1 MFKRTLAIVGTAAL
15 AAIAFAPV
23 ASASNANGVGELGPY
38 GAGATAQALE
48 LTLLGKDLAVSQ
60 TTAAINS
67 KPEAKADGAALLL
80 AGQPLPGPAPSAA
93 PGGPASNKKCVAEV
107 NLSDLTA
114 GAISLAD
121 AGLACVTT
129 NATATDLST
138 TSATSASGELVI
150 NVMAPGGTLLKP
162 LLEPLFQN
170 VTQVTDPLLVA
181 LRPLTGV
188 VTDLTKINLE
198 DVLHNLLDEVQNAN
212 IVLAQIAVAPTA
224 SRVHANTDD
233 GVIAEA
239 GAQGATIKILPGLA
253 QSLVDLGLDLP
264 GVTQPLATVQIG
276 ASKASVVRE
285 PKLGTL
291 VPSASTANVLSIK
304 LDNTLGILGQLTGTV
319 DSAVNGLANGPLG
332 CNASNPLAGVICI
345 DLGSVKTLTPAEL
358 TARNLNFGPDTV
370 GREATAA
377 QVRVLAAAGPAL
389 GGDVLGLKLA
399 DSTAAVYATPDG
411 PITTPTT
418 PATTPLPKTGGSVP
432 LPLGLGLLGLAGITA
447 ALVRRS
453 RTAPL

>member
-1 MFKRTLAIVGTAAL
+1 MFKRTFAMVATAAL
-15 AAIAFAPV
+15 IALAFAPAAT
-23 ASASNANGVGELGPY
+23 ASESNGVGSLGPY

-60 TTAAINS
+60 TTAAISS

-80 AGQPLPGPAPSAA
+80 AGQPLPGPTPSAA
-93 PGGPASNKKCVAEV
+93 PGGKPSNKSCVADV
-107 NLSDLTA
+107 NLSDLTS

-129 NATATDLST
+129 DATATDPST
-138 TSATSASGELVI
+138 TSATSGAGELVI

-162 LLEPLFQN
+162 ILQPLFQN

-181 LRPLTGV
+181 LRPITGV
-188 VTDLTKINLE
+188 VNDLTQINLE
-198 DVLHNLLDEVQNAN
+198 TVLNNLLDQVQNTN

-253 QSLVDLGLDLP
+253 QSLVDLGLNIPL
-264 GVTQPLATVQIG
+264 VTDPLATVQIG
-276 ASKASVVRE
+276 ASKATVVRE

-291 VPSASTANVLSIK
+291 QPSASTADVLSIK
-304 LDNTLGILGQLTGTV
+304 LNDTLGILQQLTGTAS
-319 DSAVNGLANGPLG
+319 SAINGLATGPLG
-332 CNASNPLAGVICI
+332 CNASNPLAGVVCI
-345 DLGSVKTLTPAEL
+345 DLGTVKTLTDAEL
-358 TARNLNFGPDTV
+358 TARNLNFGPGTV

-377 QVRVLAAAGPAL
+377 QVHVLAAAAPAL

-418 PATTPLPKTGGSVP
+418 PPATPLPKTGGTVP
-432 LPLGLGLLGLAGITA
+432 VGLGLGLLALAGVA
-447 ALVRRS
+447 ATLVRRT
-453 RTAPL
+453 RTV